1 MATSENPFPEKL
13 KQNKQSYVSGIKK
26 SVVGSS
32 HSNQP
37 PLYYDDTIN
46 ASLVR
51 STEQDMLFDS
61 SHELS
66 SARSGLT
73 GSSSQTFRDTQIDTL

>member
-1 MATSENPFPEKL
+1 MATSENPFPEKT
-13 KQNKQSYVSGIKK
+13 KQKKHSYVSGIKK

-32 HSNQP
+32 SSAQQ

-46 ASLVR
+46 ASIAR
-51 STEQDMLFDS
+51 STEQEMHFDN

-73 GSSSQTFRDTQIDTL
+73 GSST